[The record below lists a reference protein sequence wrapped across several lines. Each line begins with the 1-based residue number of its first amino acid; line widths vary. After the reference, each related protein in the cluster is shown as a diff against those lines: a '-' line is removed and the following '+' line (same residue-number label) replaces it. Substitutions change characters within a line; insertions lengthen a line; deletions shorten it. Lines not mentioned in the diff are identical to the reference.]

1 MTTAGHTGGRAL
13 TSSTISAPS
22 ASTVLSAIR
31 NRPRLKAAMKKCLSS
46 IGYDTTDWV
55 RVAMYRHAFGFIEQL
70 TPEQLRVMEI
80 SAGSQWRSRFAFKSF
95 TGTSYPSFDICKDVL
110 TEQFDLVIADQ
121 IFEHLKWPARAAR
134 NVYAMVRPGGYFIIA
149 TPFLVRYHPSPIDC
163 NRWTAEGLSYF
174 LQEAGFPE
182 AGIQTFAWGNRAC
195 LKANL
200 SAWRKRGFFGS
211 LRNEPDY
218 PIMVWAFAQKPFE
231 PGRTPA

>member
-1 MTTAGHTGGRAL
+1 MKTVGQIGGRAM
-13 TSSTISAPS
+13 TSSTISAASPS
-22 ASTVLSAIR
+22 GVLSAIR
-31 NRPRLKAAMKKCLSS
+31 NRPRLKAAMKKYLEAV
-46 IGYDTTDWV
+46 GYDTTDWV
-55 RVAMYRHAFGFIEQL
+55 RAAMYRHAFEFIEQL
-70 TPEQLRVMEI
+70 GPEQLDVMEI

-95 TGTSYPSFDICKDVL
+95 TGTSYPAFDICQDVL

-134 NVYAMVRPGGYFIIA
+134 NVHVMVRPGGYFIIA

-200 SAWRKRGFFGS
+200 SAWRKRGLFGS
-211 LRNEPDY
+211 LRNEPDF
-218 PIMVWAFAQKPFE
+218 PVMVWAFARKPLE
-231 PGRTPA
+231 RVRAPE